1 MLYIYICHIPILNAQ
16 FKASILRRRKN
27 INGHADDGYGSFG
40 GYNGG
45 ARKLTRSKSYNNV
58 SSSQSEL
65 SHAIF
70 GGDTMSLNG
79 GSNANRKFSR
89 HRPDIRRTTRVDKR
103 SINRQNS
110 LPFSVNAAQ

>member
-1 MLYIYICHIPILNAQ
+1 MQYNNLDPH

-79 GSNANRKFSR
+79 GSNVNRKFSR